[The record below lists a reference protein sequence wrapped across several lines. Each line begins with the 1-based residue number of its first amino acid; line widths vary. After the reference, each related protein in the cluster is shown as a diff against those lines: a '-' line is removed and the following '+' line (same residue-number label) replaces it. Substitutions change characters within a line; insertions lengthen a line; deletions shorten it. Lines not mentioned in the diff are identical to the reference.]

1 MSCHAHKTEAL
12 SPYTFERSESEP
24 TNTYTTQ
31 QQFAQRLR
39 GTLARINAKIREAVG
54 ERDLFSLQ
62 DEALADDVPDKVF
75 EFPTDRRKIAGF
87 LVWLREQLDE
97 NFLDVV
103 GPDRNQFIRKA
114 YAAGIRNAADQLSE
128 LDVAFLQED
137 TDTLVG
143 RPIHRSSLQ
152 ELYTRAY
159 GQLVSVRDDI
169 AQDVRDTLLS
179 GFREGKGPREIA
191 RTLTDRVDSIGKH
204 RSTMIAR
211 SEVINAHSEGTLT
224 TVEEANRTSER
235 EAAVTH
241 GEWDAANDSRTC
253 AFCRALDGTRLT
265 VSEMRNNAVNITGNL
280 PESFV
285 GRTLTLKPPAHPN
298 GRCNISISIG
308 ATIDRPLNE
317 RLPNGI
323 QA

>member
-24 TNTYTTQ
+24 TNTYTAQ

-39 GTLARINAKIREAVG
+39 GTLARINTKIREAVG
-54 ERDLFSLQ
+54 ERDLFNLQ

-97 NFLDVV
+97 NFLAVV

-114 YAAGIRNAADQLSE
+114 YAAGIRNAAGQLSE
-128 LDVAFLQED
+128 LDIAFLQED

-179 GFREGKGPREIA
+179 GFREGKGPRDIA
-191 RTLTDRVDSIGKH
+191 RNISSKIDSIGKH
-204 RSTMIAR
+204 RSTLIAR
-211 SEVINAHSEGTLT
+211 SEVINAHTTSTLNTIDEVNRDADETVAAGHGVFDAAMDARTCPFCRRLNGTPL
-224 TVEEANRTSER
+224 RTSEMR
-235 EAAVTH
+235 SGVVQFR
-241 GEWDAANDSRTC
+241 GDIY
-253 AFCRALDGTRLT
+253 RL
-265 VSEMRNNAVNITGNL
+265 G
-280 PESFV
+280 
-285 GRTLTLKPPAHPN
+285 PPSHVQ
-298 GRCNISISIG
+298 GRCNVRVMIGSSI
-308 ATIDRPLNE
+308 TEPLSE
-317 RLPNGI
+317 RLPSGI
-323 QA
+323 TVVSAG